1 MVDTK
6 QYKRDI
12 IRRHAISVKH
22 KSTNSGLSEMARANR
37 KQKG

>member
-6 QYKRDI
+6 QAKRDI
-12 IRRHAISVKH
+12 H
-22 KSTNSGLSEMARANR
+22 KKNTTNRNSTNSELSEMARANR

>member
-6 QYKRDI
+6 QDKRDI
-12 IRRHAISVKH
+12 LRRHTISVTH
-22 KSTNSGLSEMARANR
+22 KSTNRELSEMARANR